1 MRRCLTPPAAFSAA
15 LAWLIFS
22 AAQSAPAETTVGAA
36 MSSISAADLRRHV
49 EVLANDTFEGREAGS
64 RGGHAAAHYLGREF
78 QKHRL
83 AGGASARSYYQTFGA
98 GYRNILGLLEGGDPQ
113 SKRELIVVSAHYDHV
128 GYGNEQ
134 NSFGPTGYIHNGADD
149 NASGAAALMELVE
162 AFSQLEPRPAR
173 SILFALWDGEEKGLL
188 GSEHWVAHP
197 TWPLA
202 QVRVMINLDMVG
214 RLRQEKIELYGG
226 RTSAGLRRLV
236 STSNTT
242 ANLLF
247 DFSWTM
253 REDSDHY
260 SFYKRG
266 VPVLMFHTG
275 LHGDYHRPSDDV
287 EKLNFTGM
295 QRLTQML
302 FTLIRQLADEPQLA
316 AFRTAA
322 RGESAS
328 VQQVRERP
336 LPPLPGRLGV
346 TWDSADERL
355 GRGLRVVHVAAQSA
369 AMRAGIRPGDRI
381 LKFAGREVRDGKAFR
396 SWVLAAPSP
405 ASIAIARGGASQP
418 IELPV
423 QLAGQPLRLGISW
436 RVDDAEPGVV
446 VLSRVVPESPAAK
459 AGLRVND
466 RLYEVAG
473 QRFANDAEFRQLVA
487 KPVIDSLELLSERQ
501 GRLQTVRLE
510 LAVP

>member
-1 MRRCLTPPAAFSAA
+1 
-15 LAWLIFS
+15 
-22 AAQSAPAETTVGAA
+22 

-295 QRLTQML
+295 QRVTQML

-346 TWDSADERL
+346 AWDSADERL

-369 AMRAGIRPGDRI
+369 AARAGIRPGDRI

-446 VLSRVVPESPAAK
+446 VLSRVVPDSPAAK